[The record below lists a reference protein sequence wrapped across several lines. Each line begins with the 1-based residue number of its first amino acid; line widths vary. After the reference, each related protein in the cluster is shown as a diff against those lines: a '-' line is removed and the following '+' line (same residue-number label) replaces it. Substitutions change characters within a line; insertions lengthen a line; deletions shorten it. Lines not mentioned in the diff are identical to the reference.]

1 MIYQQI
7 SKNTHAHRRNYHVG
21 SFFCVSPLI
30 RWRRGMLKIP
40 AFPSMSAT
48 GLQPESNWD
57 HQNFSLI
64 RFFSVETLEIF
75 PKKTSE
81 MHLKVRSFFDP
92 QGSSS
97 CIVFQVD
104 LEMACLTEA
113 QRCWLEFPL
122 TRCIQWLLCFRKKRV
137 SRCGGVEPPFFPA
150 SQFHPDFFGEA
161 WRIDLLILTQ
171 LRVETTLKLRL
182 LDSCTMTFIHF
193 RLLLQRLHIRMESST
208 VTTSSPTFAFL
219 EAKVAMT
226 EKCSS
231 LFTKFTFQGSRCKTT
246 YCIVWVWPPPTF
258 LTDVFM
264 SRSCVEPP
272 PLEEQELAG
281 ELESSKCAQLRQGR
295 LRDGVKPNLGCW
307 LGNRVRRCHI
317 NVSREGQHLQ
327 SLLLFLF
334 FTGVPKQV
342 MFWMRN
348 STCRSGSGPGR
359 WDS

>member
-64 RFFSVETLEIF
+64 RFFSVEPLEIF

-81 MHLKVRSFFDP
+81 MHLKVRSFFFDP

-122 TRCIQWLLCFRKKRV
+122 TRCIQWLLCFRKKMGFKMRWGWTTIFP
-137 SRCGGVEPPFFPA
+137 SFPISPRFFWG
-150 SQFHPDFFGEA
+150 S
-161 WRIDLLILTQ
+161 LTNW
-171 LRVETTLKLRL
+171 LT
-182 LDSCTMTFIHF
+182 HF
-193 RLLLQRLHIRMESST
+193 NSS
-208 VTTSSPTFAFL
+208 
-219 EAKVAMT
+219 
-226 EKCSS
+226 
-231 LFTKFTFQGSRCKTT
+231 
-246 YCIVWVWPPPTF
+246 
-258 LTDVFM
+258 
-264 SRSCVEPP
+264 
-272 PLEEQELAG
+272 
-281 ELESSKCAQLRQGR
+281 
-295 LRDGVKPNLGCW
+295 
-307 LGNRVRRCHI
+307 
-317 NVSREGQHLQ
+317 
-327 SLLLFLF
+327 
-334 FTGVPKQV
+334 
-342 MFWMRN
+342 
-348 STCRSGSGPGR
+348 
-359 WDS
+359 